1 LTAAWTRVARADEI
15 AGDGPHALSADGVDL
30 VAVRAK
36 GGLKVFEGRCPH
48 QGALLGE
55 GELEGGT
62 LVCRNHRW
70 RFDAATGK
78 RDGGPQCLRACPS
91 ELRGAELWVDVAPLR
106 DGAAAAKPLRTIAD
120 LPGPKARP
128 LVGNALQ
135 VDINR
140 LHLDLEA
147 WARTYG
153 PMFRLRFGPREQIG
167 VSDPELIEQVLRAR
181 PETYRRDARVEPVFA
196 ELGVAGVFSAEGAAW
211 RPQRRLAMEALSQRN
226 LRGFYPTLAR
236 VAERLRTRW
245 ANTPPG
251 AEIDIQDDLMRF
263 TVDVTTTLV
272 FGRDLNTLEGGE
284 DVIQRDL
291 AQVFPTFAR
300 RLNALIPY
308 WRVIRLPRDRK
319 VDRAIAALRAWL
331 SELITETRARLAAEP
346 ERAARPGNFLEA
358 MLTAK
363 DDAGEPFSDEVLF
376 GNAMTMLLAGEDTTA
391 NSVAW
396 AVHLLCDH
404 PAEVAA
410 LRAELDRELGD
421 ATVPRDLEQ
430 ANRLDYATAIS
441 NEAMRLLPVAPLNF
455 VQANH
460 DTVLGDVEIPT
471 GTGVVTISRPAAT
484 DARWFGSPA
493 EFRPRRFLDD
503 GVDGGAHDPGALT
516 PFGSGPR
523 ICPGRT
529 LALVEMRVMLATI
542 YRNFD
547 VERVGESAAVKEHYS
562 FTVMPSDLK
571 VRISRRKDSGR
582 PSR

>member
-1 LTAAWTRVARADEI
+1 MNAIVEWIRAARAEEI
-15 AGDGPHALSADGVDL
+15 DGDGPHALSADGVDL
-30 VAVRAK
+30 VAVRA
-36 GGLKVFEGRCPH
+36 GGAVRVFEGRCPH

-55 GELEGGT
+55 GELDGGT

-70 RFDAATGK
+70 RFDAVTGA
-78 RDGGPQCLRACPS
+78 RDGGPECLRSCPS
-91 ELRGAELWVDVAPLR
+91 ELRGAELWVDVARLR
-106 DGAAAAKPLRTIAD
+106 GGAAAAPARRKIAD
-120 LPGPKARP
+120 LPGPRQLP
-128 LVGNALQ
+128 VVGNALSI
-135 VDINR
+135 DIDR
-140 LHLDLEA
+140 FHLILED

-153 PMFRLRFGPREQIG
+153 PVFQLRAGPRRMVG
-167 VSDPELIEQVLRAR
+167 VSDPDLIEQVLRAR
-181 PETYRRDARVEPVFA
+181 PETYRRDQRVEPVFA

-226 LRGFYPTLAR
+226 LRSFYPTLAA
-236 VAERLRTRW
+236 VAERLRKRW
-245 ANTPPG
+245 ASAPPD
-251 AEIDIQDDLMRF
+251 AAIDIQDDLMRF

-272 FGRDLNTLEGGE
+272 FGHDLNTLEGGE

-291 AQVFPTFAR
+291 ALVFPTFAR

-308 WRVIRLPRDRK
+308 WRVLRLPKDRA
-319 VDRAIAALRAWL
+319 VDRAVAALRAWL

-346 ERAARPGNFLEA
+346 ARAARPGNFLEA
-358 MLTAK
+358 MLAAR
-363 DDAGEPFSDEVLF
+363 DDEGKPFSDEVLF

-404 PAEVAA
+404 PTEVAA

-421 ATVPRDLEQ
+421 AAVPHDLAT
-430 ANRLDYATAIS
+430 ANRLDYATAIA

-455 VQANH
+455 AQANH
-460 DTVLGDVEIPT
+460 DTVLGDLEIPA
-471 GTGVVTISRPAAT
+471 GTTVVVISRPAAT
-484 DARWFGSPA
+484 DARWFAAPT
-493 EFRPRRFLDD
+493 EFRPRRFIDD

-529 LALVEMRVMLATI
+529 LALVEMRVMLATLFKS
-542 YRNFD
+542 FD
-547 VERVGESAAVKEHYS
+547 VERVGASSDVKEHYS

-571 VRISRRKDSGR
+571 VRIR
-582 PSR
+582 PRE

>member
-1 LTAAWTRVARADEI
+1 MASAEWTRAARAEDL
-15 AGDGPHALSADGVDL
+15 GGPGPHALSAGGVDL
-30 VAVRAK
+30 VAVRA
-36 GGLKVFEGRCPH
+36 GGALRVYEGRCPH

-55 GELEGGT
+55 GELDGAT
-62 LVCRNHRW
+62 LICRNHRW
-70 RFDAATGK
+70 RFDSATGQ

-91 ELRGAELWVDVAPLR
+91 ELRGAELWVDIAPLR
-106 DGAAAAKPLRTIAD
+106 DGAAATGRTLRQVAD
-120 LPGPKARP
+120 LPGPRGLP
-128 LVGNALQ
+128 LVGNGLQ
-135 VDINR
+135 LDVNR
-140 LHLDLEA
+140 LHLDLEE

-153 PMFRLRFGPREQIG
+153 PMFLMKAGSRRIVG
-167 VSDPELIEQVLRAR
+167 VSDPALIEQVLRAR

-196 ELGVAGVFSAEGAAW
+196 ELGVAGVFSAEGTAW

-226 LRGFYPTLAR
+226 LRGFYPTLAK
-236 VAERLRTRW
+236 VAERLRKRW
-245 ANTPPG
+245 AGAAPG

-272 FGRDLNTLEGGE
+272 FGSDLNTLEGGE

-291 AQVFPTFAR
+291 ALVFPTFAR

-308 WRVIRLPRDRK
+308 WRVLRLPKDRK

-331 SELITETRARLAAEP
+331 SELITETRARLASEP

-358 MLTAK
+358 MLSAR
-363 DDAGEPFSDEVLF
+363 DDEGQPFSDEVLF

-396 AVHLLCDH
+396 AVHLLCERPD
-404 PAEVAA
+404 EVAA
-410 LRAELDRELGD
+410 LRAELDAVLGD
-421 ATVPRDLEQ
+421 TTVPRDLET
-430 ANRLDYATAIS
+430 ANKLDYATAIS

-460 DTVLGDVEIPT
+460 DTVLGDVEIPA
-471 GTGVVTISRPAAT
+471 GTGVVAISRPAAT
-484 DARWFGSPA
+484 DARWFAAPT

-529 LALVEMRVMLATI
+529 LALVEMRVMLATL
-542 YRNFD
+542 YRSFD
-547 VERVGESAAVKEHYS
+547 VERVGDPAAVKEHYS

-571 VRISRRKDSGR
+571 VRIR
-582 PSR
+582 PRAPT